1 MAEQNHEAQA
11 LARWARALGH
21 PTRVAVLRELNAIGV
36 ASPRLL
42 AERLGLP
49 LGCVAYHVRTL
60 RGWQLLELT
69 GTTPRRGALE
79 HHYRLAATAQ
89 PLIRTMLSLA
99 RVAGEPPVR

>member
-1 MAEQNHEAQA
+1 VADQNHDAQA
-11 LARWARALGH
+11 LARLGRALGH
-21 PTRVAVLRELNAIGV
+21 PIRVAVLRELNTIEV

-42 AERLGLP
+42 AERLDLP
-49 LGCVAYHVRTL
+49 LGRVAYHVRTL

-89 PLIRTMLSLA
+89 PLIRTMHSLTRFA
-99 RVAGEPPVR
+99 EDPRVN